1 MDVQAKFV
9 EQELGAAEL
18 ISVNAANIPMR
29 AIEWLWPNR
38 LAYGKLG
45 LLGGLPDMGKGLITA
60 FMMACITTRMGYP
73 CGEGAPPRLGR
84 DNVRAILQ
92 AISDCPDT
100 EGLGRGD
107 LPDALRRVGALS
119 KRRGFIC
126 VIAAP
131 PAPVITPLSASR
143 CIW

>member
-60 FMMACITTRMGYP
+60 FMMACITTRMEAEVGQIGRQVESTRVEIVLGDRTAWIDGP
-73 CGEGAPPRLGR
+73 IPNFNRAPDP
-84 DNVRAILQ
+84 
-92 AISDCPDT
+92 
-100 EGLGRGD
+100 
-107 LPDALRRVGALS
+107 
-119 KRRGFIC
+119 
-126 VIAAP
+126 
-131 PAPVITPLSASR
+131 
-143 CIW
+143 